1 MSAVLVPPAPTEA
14 RIDAPPGSV
23 AALPAD
29 AVERAR
35 ALAAEFAALA
45 AQHDRSGAPPA
56 EQFARLQEA
65 GLLRAPVERRFG
77 GDGAGLAVSRAI
89 VGEIAYGD
97 PSVALILAMHYSQHS
112 AIARATAGRNP
123 EWPAAL
129 AERLAREAAAAP
141 ALINAAQVEPELGSP
156 SHGGLPATVARRVG
170 AHWRLSGHKRYVTGV
185 PLLSWINVLAITDEP
200 EPRLGHFLVP
210 RAAPGV
216 VVIESWDP
224 LGMRATASHDVVLSD
239 VAIPLDDAAGLRPA
253 HLGMQRDPLA
263 LAWYFSLV
271 SAVYDGAARAARD
284 WLLDF
289 LNERRPGS
297 LGGAPLASVASVQE
311 QVGRIETWLAAN
323 AWLMSTHA
331 HHIDS
336 GDAPPALGAVV
347 KQTVIENA
355 KQAVT
360 LAVALAGNH
369 GIARANALERHQRNV
384 LCSGIH
390 APTNPLLRAN
400 LGRDALAAA
409 AARKKA

>member
-1 MSAVLVPPAPTEA
+1 MSAVLVPTAPTDVQPETSFDTQA
-14 RIDAPPGSV
+14 AP
-23 AALPAD
+23 

-35 ALAAEFAALA
+35 ALAVEFAALA
-45 AQHDRSGAPPA
+45 EQHDRSGAPPA
-56 EQFARLQEA
+56 EQFARLQAA

-89 VGEIAYGD
+89 VAEVAYGD

-123 EWPAAL
+123 DWPAAL
-129 AERLAREAAAAP
+129 AERLAREAAVAP

-185 PLLSWINVLAITDEP
+185 PLLSWINVLAVTDEA

-253 HLGMQRDPLA
+253 QLGMQRDPLA

-297 LGGAPLASVASVQE
+297 LGGAPLASVASIQE
-311 QVGRIETWLAAN
+311 QVGRIETWLAASD
-323 AWLMSTHA
+323 WLMTTHA
-331 HHIDS
+331 RHIDS
-336 GDAPPALGAVV
+336 GDAPPTLGAVV
-347 KQTVIENA
+347 KQTVLENA
-355 KQAVT
+355 RQAV
-360 LAVALAGNH
+360 AVALELAGNH
-369 GIARANALERHQRNV
+369 GIARANPLERHQRNV

-400 LGRDALAAA
+400 LGRDALVAA
-409 AARKKA
+409 AARNKA